1 MGEEQSQFPKHHG
14 YYQQG
19 VWGEI
24 KARDQA
30 TGFHL
35 EDKAIP

>member
-1 MGEEQSQFPKHHG
+1 MGEGQSQFPKHYE

-19 VWGEI
+19 VWVEI
-24 KARDQA
+24 KARSQA

-35 EDKAIP
+35 EIKAIP